1 MQLPMGAS
9 SQPSSTKSA
18 DQTTTANIS
27 AASSPIPFP
36 AVPVMPALPAF
47 AQVPFVEETPGP
59 EKDLVQA
66 MRLVAQAVTSRIAY
80 HESQI
85 NALRRALEPFGNLAK
100 HGMKA
105 DASEDDALTEL
116 LAIAGKLKEK

>member
-1 MQLPMGAS
+1 M
-9 SQPSSTKSA
+9 
-18 DQTTTANIS
+18 
-27 AASSPIPFP
+27 
-36 AVPVMPALPAF
+36 MPAIPAF
-47 AQVPFVEETPGP
+47 AQVPFVDETPGP

-100 HGMKA
+100 HGIRA
-105 DASEDDALTEL
+105 EASDDDALSEL

>member
-1 MQLPMGAS
+1 
-9 SQPSSTKSA
+9 
-18 DQTTTANIS
+18 
-27 AASSPIPFP
+27 
-36 AVPVMPALPAF
+36 MPGLPAF
-47 AQVPFVEETPGP
+47 AQAPIIEETPGP

-100 HGMKA
+100 HGIRA
-105 DASEDDALTEL
+105 EASEDDALSEL